1 MREAS
6 GKDALQIEQV
16 YVPIFSRSTQSRR
29 LKRMAVFAARSYLIH
44 AGTVQNIETKHKTL
58 PPCSQGYLLTPEP
71 KIDLSIQT
79 FSSAARSIISHD
91 NQPIPYSNFGQTD
104 VQLREGTLVGFL
116 EQSPV
121 DAPESSPVYLNIAG
135 LFQEG
140 ELVDHESDHMGDL
153 PYIVHYPQD
162 EEKTVEEADISDHWG
177 PEYQACLRGI
187 VEAHKHL
194 FQPDLGMFND
204 NVEMLIP
211 FRDEKDLTGL
221 KQAPFSLSRRDQEA
235 INRVLDPLVQQGR
248 VEKVPLG
255 QPSAAASPAF
265 VV

>member
-1 MREAS
+1 MSDGQSVRLEGIGNGPTTNEFVMLPITLHGLNDQKVQLHGEVHVVDTLRCGILIGNNILKPSKMEIRWACAEAS
-6 GKDALQIEQV
+6 GKDALQIGQV

-29 LKRMAVFAARSYLIH
+29 LKRTAVFAARSYLIH

-58 PPCSQGYLLTPEP
+58 PPCSQGYLLTLEP

-104 VQLREGTLVGFL
+104 VQLREGTFVGFL
-116 EQSPV
+116 KQSPV

-140 ELVDHESDHMGDL
+140 ELVDHELDHMGDL

-177 PEYQACLRGI
+177 PEYQACL
-187 VEAHKHL
+187 
-194 FQPDLGMFND
+194 
-204 NVEMLIP
+204 
-211 FRDEKDLTGL
+211 
-221 KQAPFSLSRRDQEA
+221 
-235 INRVLDPLVQQGR
+235 
-248 VEKVPLG
+248 
-255 QPSAAASPAF
+255 
-265 VV
+265 